1 MLGVVGMNKY
11 QQQTL
16 DALIGYLQYS
26 PIKDFDFILQ
36 QLLKIK
42 NDSRTYWQV

>member
-1 MLGVVGMNKY
+1 MNKY

-16 DALIGYLQYS
+16 NALIGYLQYS

-36 QLLKIK
+36 QLLILVWILLMVI
-42 NDSRTYWQV
+42 REL